1 MTVKLEPNCIIQD
14 ADLSDH
20 DFADADLA
28 GAALTDCVM
37 RDVQF
42 TGTCLQDARL
52 TRCRLIRCRFANADL
67 RDAIFENCSFIDD
80 IAHAGAQFAFSRL
93 EQTRFNRCDLSF
105 AKFDRSAL
113 FGVEMD
119 ACNMRGAAFDKADFS
134 RTFGRT
140 LVKTMATMRG
150 CNLEFADLNG
160 ARMPDCDLS
169 GSNFREAV
177 LFDANLEGA
186 DLRGCDFVLALT
198 AGAKLART
206 DFRGAEL
213 AGLNL
218 RELASLE
225 GMIVSPDQQPHLLA
239 AMGLDLSMG

>member
-1 MTVKLEPNCIIQD
+1 MVKLEPNCIAKD

-28 GAALTDCVM
+28 GAVLTDCVM

-67 RDAIFENCSFIDD
+67 RDAIFDNCSFIDD
-80 IAHAGAQFAFSRL
+80 EGHVGAQFAFSRI

-105 AKFDRSAL
+105 AKFDRSTL
-113 FGVEMD
+113 FGVEIE
-119 ACNMRGAAFDKADFS
+119 ACNLRGAVFDKADFS

-140 LVKTMATMRG
+140 LVKTAATMRS
-150 CNLEFADLNG
+150 CNFEFADLNG
-160 ARMPDCDLS
+160 VRMPDCDLS
-169 GSNFREAV
+169 GSSFREAV

-186 DLRGCDFVLALT
+186 DLRGSDLVLALT
-198 AGAKLART
+198 AGARLARA
-206 DFRGAEL
+206 DVRGAEL

-225 GMIVSPDQQPHLLA
+225 GMIVSADQQPHLLA
-239 AMGLDLSMG
+239 AMGLDVSMG